1 MSSKLLHCDN
11 QSPGL
16 LRRDRNERAVPH
28 ENVALCMHSESLSL
42 LGSTCGIFTL
52 RNRTP
57 NVFGIPAPYCQR
69 VGFVLLECHRFCILC
84 FPYVFTGRYRWVLTS
99 QILPNRTLCYPHDNN
114 HAFESSYEW
123 SVCVFFLQNLNQGF
137 VASWR
142 IVLGL
147 ICEVLIYSLQT
158 QVHSTS
164 FFNFFFLPKVAHRER
179 GAAGVQRRR

>member
-1 MSSKLLHCDN
+1 MSSKLLHCDK

-16 LRRDRNERAVPH
+16 LRRDPNEHAVPH
-28 ENVALCMHSESLSL
+28 ENVALCMRSESLSV

-84 FPYVFTGRYRWVLTS
+84 FPYVFTGRYRWFLTS

-114 HAFESSYEW
+114 HGFKSSYEW
-123 SVCVFFLQNLNQGF
+123 SVCGF
-137 VASWR
+137 PSECKS
-142 IVLGL
+142 GL
-147 ICEVLIYSLQT
+147 RSLLENRFRT
-158 QVHSTS
+158 Y
-164 FFNFFFLPKVAHRER
+164 LLRC
-179 GAAGVQRRR
+179 